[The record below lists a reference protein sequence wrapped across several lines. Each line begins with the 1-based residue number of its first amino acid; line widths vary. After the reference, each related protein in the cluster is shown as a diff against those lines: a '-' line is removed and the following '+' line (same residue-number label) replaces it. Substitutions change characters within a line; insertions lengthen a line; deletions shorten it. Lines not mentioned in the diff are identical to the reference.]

1 MPEINSLAR
10 QLKPVF
16 GWHQARIV
24 FLSHFILAVIKT
36 RSANLSR
43 LAVMFGGTAQTAS
56 NYKRLQRFL
65 RSFDIDFDQAARI
78 IAQWMLPSGNWTLS
92 LDRTNW
98 DLGLTK
104 INFLVLGVAVDG
116 VAIPLFW
123 MLLGKKGNSNTAE
136 RIELM
141 DRFLHVFGIEKIA
154 YLTADREFR
163 GGEWLSYLSEKHIP
177 FCIRIPNNTKVSNKH
192 KNRKLN
198 ASRIFSL
205 RVGESMTL
213 STPREIWGV
222 KVFLSCIRSPKERVI
237 MATSRRLTDAGDVY
251 AKRWSIE
258 TLFGCLK
265 TRGFDLE
272 STHVRADD
280 RLQKLFFLLTLA
292 MCWCFKVGLWRNE
305 QKPIKIK
312 RHGKKSVSIFRYGLD
327 YLQAILVAIHSKLE
341 SFVFAMRFL
350 SCT

>member
-1 MPEINSLAR
+1 
-10 QLKPVF
+10 
-16 GWHQARIV
+16 
-24 FLSHFILAVIKT
+24 
-36 RSANLSR
+36 
-43 LAVMFGGTAQTAS
+43 
-56 NYKRLQRFL
+56 
-65 RSFDIDFDQAARI
+65 
-78 IAQWMLPSGNWTLS
+78 
-92 LDRTNW
+92 
-98 DLGLTK
+98 
-104 INFLVLGVAVDG
+104 
-116 VAIPLFW
+116 
-123 MLLGKKGNSNTAE
+123 
-136 RIELM
+136 
-141 DRFLHVFGIEKIA
+141 
-154 YLTADREFR
+154 
-163 GGEWLSYLSEKHIP
+163 
-177 FCIRIPNNTKVSNKH
+177 
-192 KNRKLN
+192 
-198 ASRIFSL
+198 
-205 RVGESMTL
+205 MTL

-237 MATSRRLTDAGDVY
+237 MATSRTLTDAGDVY

-305 QKPIKIK
+305 QKPTKIK